1 VPRGDSVHRVGVIRD
16 LGDPTRQLQ
25 AKSYRA
31 RSTAENR
38 LRQGGDPLGEL
49 LGRAE
54 LGGPEPLA
62 RGRVERR
69 RDLPPAGV
77 DDDEPVAG
85 PGGLAEAAGKG
96 VEAADAAQRQ
106 AAAEPQRPRGGDAYA
121 QAGKGA
127 GAGADRD
134 PLDRPP
140 AAGRLGG
147 ALDLAQQGPGVLRPP
162 LLGEAEQ
169 RLVQNLVAA
178 RRGDCGV
185 ARRGVEADDGQR
197 LGTKKLNSPTR
208 LPSTNQLTRWRP
220 GMFEL
225 ILLT

>member
-1 VPRGDSVHRVGVIRD
+1 MHGVGVIRD
-16 LGDPTRQLQ
+16 LGDPTRQLL

-31 RSTAENR
+31 RSAAENR
-38 LRQGGDPLGEL
+38 LRQGRDPFGEL

-54 LGGPEPLA
+54 LGAPEPLA

-85 PGGLAEAAGKG
+85 PGSPAEPAGEG

-106 AAAEPQRPRGGDAYA
+106 AAAEPQRPRRGDADA
-121 QAGKGA
+121 QAGEGA
-127 GAGADRD
+127 GADADRD
-134 PLDRPP
+134 PLDRSP

-147 ALDLAQQGPGVLRPP
+147 VLDLAQQGRGVLRPP

-178 RRGDCGV
+178 RRGDGRV
-185 ARRGVEADDGQR
+185 TRRGVEADDGQR
-197 LGTKKLNSPTR
+197 LGTKKLKTPTR
-208 LPSTNQLTRWRP
+208 LPRTNQLTRCLP